1 MLPVQHERHGIETCL
16 NASAACARTPT
27 PAQHSQDAHRVWPVN
42 LDVISWLG
50 AFHVRNEVRANFVG
64 CPSSVWV
71 SSALWCTTGHSLVC
85 TRAHADPPRRASVAP
100 PPQHTRTANTR
111 PMPHARRSMS
121 ALCPSLTSRR
131 PSSRSRPSG
140 PSWSRAASGAWAR
153 TRRPCS
159 GALAA
164 VARARTRVC
173 GRLCG
178 WRWGLPIPLA
188 VALPP
193 TPPPHTHQRCT
204 MRPSPT
210 TFRYQAIVAA
220 HPGSVEALRYLVALC
235 QQAGRPADADR
246 YTHQLRRAEV
256 RVSGWPVV

>member
-100 PPQHTRTANTR
+100 PPPTHTHRQHPPHAPRTQVYERALPFFDLAAAIQPQQAKWSLMVASCLRRMGAYAQALQRCVGGCGACAHACVWPSVRLAVGFADPTGCGPAANT
-111 PMPHARRSMS
+111 
-121 ALCPSLTSRR
+121 
-131 PSSRSRPSG
+131 
-140 PSWSRAASGAWAR
+140 
-153 TRRPCS
+153 
-159 GALAA
+159 
-164 VARARTRVC
+164 
-173 GRLCG
+173 
-178 WRWGLPIPLA
+178 
-188 VALPP
+188 
-193 TPPPHTHQRCT
+193 
-204 MRPSPT
+204 PSP
-210 TFRYQAIVAA
+210 
-220 HPGSVEALRYLVALC
+220 HP
-235 QQAGRPADADR
+235 PAVHNASI
-246 YTHQLRRAEV
+246 TNNIQVPGHCGCAPGQC
-256 RVSGWPVV
+256 